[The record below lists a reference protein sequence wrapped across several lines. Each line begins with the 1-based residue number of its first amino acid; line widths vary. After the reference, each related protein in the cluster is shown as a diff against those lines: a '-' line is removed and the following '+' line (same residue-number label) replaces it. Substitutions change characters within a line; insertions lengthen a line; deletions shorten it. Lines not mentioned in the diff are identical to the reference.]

1 MDTMKGR
8 TVLVTGAN
16 TGIGR
21 VTAEVLAAR
30 GATLVLAGRSEAR
43 TRPVLDAIAAA
54 GGKASFLELDLGR
67 LSSVRDAAERF
78 LATSAPLH
86 VLVNNAGLAGARGVT
101 ADGFELAF
109 GTNHLGPYLFTRLLL
124 PRLRE
129 SGKARIVNV
138 SSRAHL
144 SAKRIDWDALRR
156 PTAHLTGLPEYAVSK
171 LCNVLFTRSLA
182 AGKAGEGITS
192 YALHPGAVATDVWR
206 EVPFPFRG
214 IMKRFMRTPE
224 EGARTTIRCASDPAL
239 EGQDGLYWVD
249 EAPARTNRA
258 ARDDGLRDELWEKSA
273 AWVGLPS

>member
-86 VLVNNAGLAGARGVT
+86 VLLNSAAAASARGVT
-101 ADGFELAF
+101 ADGFELTF

-182 AGKAGEGITS
+182 AGKAGGGITS

-224 EGARTTIRCASDPAL
+224 EGARTQIRCASDPAL

-258 ARDDGLRDELWEKSA
+258 ARDDALRDELWEKSA